1 MRKSLTII
9 VALLIGSTAAFA
21 QKGWNIG
28 VQGTGLISINENS
41 FSYYDAKRGEKNFT
55 WQAGLSVGY
64 DFEKFWGLRLMAEFG
79 NNNGGYNIK
88 ETADHA
94 FRPFHFKSID
104 IFADAMLNLR
114 IITGKP
120 DGFFQPKLYF
130 GVGYGYTNW
139 FKNDFEGEHPWQKAT
154 SPNHNFG
161 MRIGAQFELK
171 FCPEVGIY
179 ADVCAEGFTD
189 RYNGLLP
196 SKEDK
201 EAVKGY
207 PGFPFDGKIKFSG
220 GLLFHIP
227 AKK

>member
-88 ETADHA
+88 ETAVHA

-104 IFADAMLNLR
+104 
-114 IITGKP
+114 
-120 DGFFQPKLYF
+120 
-130 GVGYGYTNW
+130 
-139 FKNDFEGEHPWQKAT
+139 WQKAT

-189 RYNGLLP
+189 RYNGLFP